1 MFGIGWTEAIFI
13 ALIVLL
19 FVGPKHM
26 PGLLRKLGRVTAEL
40 RAASRELRNQIEIE
54 DEIESPSQ
62 VMRDLERDARDAV
75 GSPYEEA
82 RRMDE
87 ELRRDLESAAGD
99 EREPGYE
106 PRPAAAPGPG
116 DQKESGEDVE
126 SDKDSE
132 AASGP
137 APDGEPGG
145 KR

>member
-26 PGLLRKLGRVTAEL
+26 PGLFRKLGRFTAEL
-40 RAASRELRNQIEIE
+40 RAASRELRNQIELE
-54 DEIESPSQ
+54 DEIQSPSQ
-62 VMRDLERDARDAV
+62 VMRDLERDAREAV

-99 EREPGYE
+99 ERGAGYE
-106 PRPAAAPGPG
+106 PRSAAALEPG
-116 DQKESGEDVE
+116 DEKESGEDSE
-126 SDKDSE
+126 SEKESE

-137 APDGEPGG
+137 APDGEPGE